1 MSTEQALTPSSY
13 IEHHLGFNAKQVG
26 DSSFWTLHVDT
37 LVVSALLGVVV
48 FGLIWLVVR
57 GATAGVPNKRQAF
70 VELLVE
76 FVDDQV
82 KARRCCR
89 FRPAAHRFLR
99 RHVDPAPAPQN
110 WVRRRKG
117 RGHSRPDWESG
128 PRQIDR

>member
-37 LVVSALLGVVV
+37 LVISALLGVVV

-82 KARRCCR
+82 KGI
-89 FRPAAHRFLR
+89 FHGNTTHL
-99 RHVDPAPAPQN
+99 
-110 WVRRRKG
+110 
-117 RGHSRPDWESG
+117 SRLW
-128 PRQIDR
+128 R